1 MRDSRLTTI
10 LGFPNATLGFLIAD
24 LPFIAALLCF
34 YTALMYSFY
43 LISYIVPAN
52 PSPARS
58 RISQQDKEMA
68 RLPPSLMTHI
78 SKYKLFM
85 RRASHNRCRRDNEL
99 RQDVQESDTSVE
111 KLKAASDDLTQKNE
125 ILRKRNEEL
134 QQMNAEALEANSKV
148 LNVNVVL
155 TATLEEFEEDCR
167 KVCELNTALFGT
179 NNDLKALI
187 QNLIAKTPELQAL
200 SNMLGTGN
208 GSGPSSAP
216 SEVAGPHSGTGAEA
230 GTSTGKAKASVDG
243 DSKANDG
250 KPASPTDL
258 PQNPGKEEGDA
269 PPSKDEGGTGKEE
282 GDAPPST
289 DKEPSTGDMANS
301 SPGKEEGHAGPSTA
315 QPPDTNAGRASD
327 ALPDGQSVTG
337 SVEDSTTGGE
347 QAAKKRRRK
356 KRGGQHVRAAKEAA
370 WARANAGETTETN
383 EGDAE

>member
-1 MRDSRLTTI
+1 
-10 LGFPNATLGFLIAD
+10 
-24 LPFIAALLCF
+24 
-34 YTALMYSFY
+34 MYSFY

-58 RISQQDKEMA
+58 RISQQDIEMA

-85 RRASHNRCRRDNEL
+85 RRASHNRSRRDNEL

-134 QQMNAEALEANSKV
+134 QQWNAEALEANSKV

-167 KVCELNTALFGT
+167 KVCELNTALFDT
-179 NNDLKALI
+179 NNDLKTLI
-187 QNLIAKTPELQAL
+187 QQLIAMTPELQAL
-200 SNMLGTGN
+200 SDTLGIGN

-230 GTSTGKAKASVDG
+230 GTSTGQAKASVDG

-250 KPASPTDL
+250 KPASPVDR
-258 PQNPGKEEGDA
+258 PQDPGKEEGDA
-269 PPSKDEGGTGKEE
+269 PPSKGEESAPGKEE
-282 GDAPPST
+282 GDAPPS
-289 DKEPSTGDMANS
+289 E
-301 SPGKEEGHAGPSTA
+301 EEGHAGPSTA
-315 QPPDTNAGRASD
+315 PPPDTNAGRASD
-327 ALPDGQSVTG
+327 ALPDGESVTG

-370 WARANAGETTETN
+370 WARANAEAAKGGDEGETTETN